1 MVNPVLGAACDGG
14 RMVGTSNA
22 NDGVIGS
29 SAHWW
34 ERRWVLAALVV
45 AAAVP
50 LAWPSLP
57 PLSDLPGH
65 MGRWHIAMA
74 LRDSPDLARY
84 YAFHWALIP
93 NLGMDLLVPTL
104 ARVVG
109 FEAATKLAVMAI
121 PVLTVI
127 GLLWAARE
135 AHGRVPPTAI
145 LAVPLAYAWPF
156 QFGFVNFTLSQALAF
171 CALALWIRW
180 GREGRFA
187 VRAVAFF
194 AIAFVLW
201 VSHSFGWGMFGL
213 MAAAAELA
221 RMRAAGRG
229 WGAALGTTMLQCLPL
244 AGPVIIMAAQ
254 AGYGA
259 GAGPGAGAGDLGGSD
274 WFNVPIK
281 ALWLLSLFRD
291 RWQAFDLLSLVP
303 LVLLLYVAVRSPD
316 WGFSRL
322 IGWPAAACLA
332 AFVILPRLLMGGAYV
347 DMRIAPAAMMLA
359 LVAIAPPI
367 AARATRTTALLA
379 LLFVAVRLG
388 STTLSFAERSA
399 EQQREIAAIAA
410 IPRGA
415 AVLSLIARPCGNA
428 WTDLRRD
435 HLPGLAIVRR
445 DVFTNDQWVIAGQQL
460 LSIRHQ
466 VAAPYLADPSQ
477 SVYPAQCSD
486 IGSNFNAAI
495 AGFPR
500 AAFTHVW
507 TIGFPPGAAQAA
519 DLRVV
524 WTNGSSTLY
533 RVVR

>member
-1 MVNPVLGAACDGG
+1 
-14 RMVGTSNA
+14 MVGTSNA

-29 SAHWW
+29 SAPWW
-34 ERRWVLAALVV
+34 ERRWFLATLVA

-50 LAWPSLP
+50 LIWPSLP

-74 LRDSPDLARY
+74 LRDTPDLARY
-84 YAFHWALIP
+84 YAFQWALIP
-93 NLGMDLLVPTL
+93 NLGMDLLVPAL
-104 ARVVG
+104 ARVFG
-109 FEAATKLAVMAI
+109 FEAATKLAVMGI

-156 QFGFVNFTLSQALAF
+156 QFGFVNFALSQALAF
-171 CALALWIRW
+171 CALAVWIRW
-180 GREGRFA
+180 AREGRFA
-187 VRAVAFF
+187 MRAVAFVP
-194 AIAFVLW
+194 IAFVLW

-229 WGAALGTTMLQCLPL
+229 WGAALGTMILQCLPL
-244 AGPVIIMAAQ
+244 LGPVIIMAAQ

-259 GAGPGAGAGDLGGSD
+259 GAGAVGLGASD
-274 WFNVPIK
+274 WFNAPIK

-303 LVLLLYVAVRSPD
+303 LVLLLYVVVRSPD
-316 WGFSRL
+316 WGFSRFL
-322 IGWPAAACLA
+322 GWPAFACLA
-332 AFVILPRLLMGGAYV
+332 AFIVLPRLLMGGAYV
-347 DMRIAPAAMMLA
+347 DMRIAPAAMILA

-367 AARATRTTALLA
+367 ATRAERTTALLA
-379 LLFVAVRLG
+379 VLVGAVRLG

-399 EQQREIAAIAA
+399 EQQRELAAITA

-466 VAAPYLADPSQ
+466 VAAPYLTDPSQ
-477 SVYPAQCSD
+477 SVYPAQCPGA
-486 IGSNFNAAI
+486 GSNFKAAI

-507 TIGFPPGAAQAA
+507 TIGFPPGAAHAA

-524 WTNGSSTLY
+524 WTNGRSTLY
-533 RVVR
+533 RVAGRRGVR